1 MTDKTSLDL
10 CKQGINDWQKAFN
23 NRDAAGCAAQYS
35 EHCIMEAKPLGIF
48 KGRQEIL
55 SCWQS
60 IIDQGFADVA
70 YSNVNWE
77 PSDEGG
83 YILTSS
89 WVMNKAFGVVH
100 SEHWKV
106 EDDGKARL
114 QSDSF
119 EIQGER

>member
-1 MTDKTSLDL
+1 MTEKTILDL
-10 CKQGINDWQKAFN
+10 CKEGINAWQKAFN
-23 NRDAAGCAAQYS
+23 NQDAAGCAAQYS

-55 SCWQS
+55 SCWQN
-60 IIDQGFADVA
+60 IIEQGFADVA
-70 YSNVNWE
+70 YSDVSWE
-77 PSDEGG
+77 PSDDGG

-100 SEHWKV
+100 CEHWKV
-106 EDDGKARL
+106 EHDGKARL